1 MGCSRSCFLVARV
14 WGIPENPAS
23 LHNPTVTQHLVPVKD
38 DYAPPGFRKDT
49 LSRGAAVKGERKT
62 LMGTPS
68 VLSTFNQS
76 SNSHQEPTIP
86 GFPASLG
93 CSSGRAHRGCRQG
106 VRTLGCSPPIC
117 PPPTSA
123 LTVTRSFFYLKP
135 QSPSRQEGERSGP
148 PHLPEKHLTPASVL
162 SSGTELL
169 CHPSVWSMSQAS
181 ASSRSNFISQA
192 KFLTHGNSLIPML
205 LL

>member
-1 MGCSRSCFLVARV
+1 MFHRVSAR
-14 WGIPENPAS
+14 
-23 LHNPTVTQHLVPVKD
+23 
-38 DYAPPGFRKDT
+38 T

-62 LMGTPS
+62 LMGTPNIPS
-68 VLSTFNQS
+68 LPTVTRNPPFLGSLPVLAAYQGG
-76 SNSHQEPTIP
+76 P
-86 GFPASLG
+86 
-93 CSSGRAHRGCRQG
+93 HRGCRQG
-106 VRTLGCSPPIC
+106 VRTLECSPPIC
-117 PPPTSA
+117 PPPTPA
-123 LTVTRSFFYLKP
+123 LTVTRSLFYLKP
-135 QSPSRQEGERSGP
+135 QSLSRQEGERSGP

-169 CHPSVWSMSQAS
+169 CHPSEWSMSQAS